1 MENHNVNQSFV
12 VDLSLKVTIES
23 VSNHSSLTPD
33 EIEKVIA
40 KMRETLLRDMF
51 HVLDNSDEISYQEVD
66 VHKIGLSSVTLH
78 VNENC

>member
-1 MENHNVNQSFV
+1 MKNHNVNQSFV

-40 KMRETLLRDMF
+40 KMRETLLRDMV
-51 HVLDNSDEISYQEVD
+51 HVLDNSDTISYQEID
-66 VHKIGLSSVTLH
+66 VPRIGLSMVTLH
-78 VNENC
+78 IN